1 MPASALGLDVREA
14 TLAELVAAGDE
25 PFDAVVLAD
34 VIEHLDDPVGAVR
47 DCARLLAPGGVACF
61 VTPDPASRTARV
73 AGARWWAYLPAHTYL
88 LPRMTLRALLAR
100 EGGLEPVADV
110 GLRRTFTLGYW
121 FGGLGE
127 RSGLVGRATA
137 LVRRLPLA
145 RRPLTLSLGDERVVV
160 AAKAPGAGA
169 SQPGDRGRRLRGV
182 SGPAEG
188 GRRDRSDVRRV
199 ATSTAAGL
207 VGRVAVL
214 GLGLVSV
221 AVTTRYL
228 GPGGYGQFA
237 LALAF
242 TQLFG
247 VLADAGLTTIVI
259 RELAQRPERAP
270 AVVGS
275 ALALRGVLAVLA
287 VAAAGL
293 VSLAM
298 PYPPDVRVAVLIAG
312 VPLVLGMLNSAFVA
326 VLLADLRMGRVAI
339 ADVAGRAAG
348 LLAVVVVVALDLGF
362 YAVVAAGGVGAAVA
376 LAATTA
382 LARPLLPARPRGDR
396 ATSRR
401 LMTAA
406 LPLGLALAL
415 NEVYFRADALIISLS
430 RPFAELG
437 LYALAWRIGEV
448 VATVPAV
455 FLLSVFPVLARYAAT
470 RDRRLGP
477 ALQVAGDVAVLT
489 GVGIAAGGAVVA
501 GELARL
507 LGGEAFAAAATP
519 LRVLLAASALGF
531 LNGVFGHALIARRP
545 AGGHAVAER
554 RRPHAQRGPERRA
567 RARRRASRPRRG
579 SRSAARR

>member
-1 MPASALGLDVREA
+1 
-14 TLAELVAAGDE
+14 
-25 PFDAVVLAD
+25 
-34 VIEHLDDPVGAVR
+34 
-47 DCARLLAPGGVACF
+47 
-61 VTPDPASRTARV
+61 
-73 AGARWWAYLPAHTYL
+73 
-88 LPRMTLRALLAR
+88 MT
-100 EGGLEPVADV
+100 V
-110 GLRRTFTLGYW
+110 
-121 FGGLGE
+121 
-127 RSGLVGRATA
+127 
-137 LVRRLPLA
+137 
-145 RRPLTLSLGDERVVV
+145 
-160 AAKAPGAGA
+160 
-169 SQPGDRGRRLRGV
+169 
-182 SGPAEG
+182 PAEG

-207 VGRVAVL
+207 TGRVAVL

-247 VLADAGLTTIVI
+247 VLADAGLTTIVV

-287 VAAAGL
+287 VAAAAL

-298 PYPPDVRVAVLIAG
+298 PYPPEVRVAVLIAG
-312 VPLVLGMLNSAFVA
+312 VPLALGLLNSAFVA

-348 LLAVVVVVALDLGF
+348 LAAVAVVVVADLGF

-376 LAATTA
+376 LAATTV
-382 LARPLLPARPRGDR
+382 LARPLLPGRPRGDR
-396 ATSRR
+396 ATARR
-401 LMTAA
+401 LLTAS

-448 VATVPAV
+448 VATIPAV

-477 ALQVAGDVAVLT
+477 ALQVAGDVAIVT
-489 GVGIAAGGAVVA
+489 GLGIAAGGAVVA

-531 LNGVFGHALIARRP
+531 LNGVFGHALIAAGRQAATLWLNVAALTLNVSLNIVLVPSQGIQAAAWVALGCELLILVAGLWLVRRLLGLGFSF
-545 AGGHAVAER
+545 AIL
-554 RRPHAQRGPERRA
+554 A
-567 RARRRASRPRRG
+567 RAGPAAAAMAAAVWPLREAPLWLSVPLGGAVYVLVLALTGTFRRRAPRPR
-579 SRSAARR
+579 